1 MNQMKEEMKM
11 TNEIIKRKANEILT
25 KADHKKTETSSLL
38 DLFKRKDSKKI
49 LLIDVSTSM
58 SDLVGNRSKF
68 QIMQDILSNDLSG
81 YRSFTFA
88 SHCEEVRFNQLPK
101 PHGSTNMAMAF
112 YVVKREDPDSVIL
125 ITDGCPDSEALALEA
140 SKGLKINIIYIG
152 PDPVPDF
159 LRKLANLTEGNF
171 DSVNMFQRGSQLLL
185 KSKIKGLLG

>member
-1 MNQMKEEMKM
+1 MKM

-38 DLFKRKDSKKI
+38 DLFKRKDSKNI
-49 LLIDVSTSM
+49 LLIDVSLSM
-58 SDLVGNRSKF
+58 NDEVGEKSKF
-68 QIMQDILSNDLSG
+68 EIMQDILSNDLSG
-81 YRSFTFA
+81 YRTFFF
-88 SHCEEVRFNQLPK
+88 STYCQEVKFNRLPK
-101 PHGSTNMAMAF
+101 PYGSTNMAMAF
-112 YVVKREDPDSVIL
+112 HVVKQENPESIIL

-159 LRKLANLTEGNF
+159 LKKLAELREGNF
-171 DSVNMFQRGSQLLL
+171 DAINMLQRGSQLLL